1 MIAIPYLPEPY
12 PDEILGSWLSN
23 IRLHNSEG
31 TWSSLLVAAGFQRWL
46 KAPYFDLFKTSPQN
60 DLLFQSLGKSRASI
74 WMELTTLPYWI
85 TFDGV
90 IKHQN
95 RKQLKESDIE
105 ISNVAGRVD
114 SFFRLTQNGNST
126 GALKIPHFCPVC
138 VSEDCE
144 EYGEPYW
151 HRAHQ
156 LPNVTVCHRHHCKL
170 MDRCMACGLII
181 APIQRKLINPL
192 KLKCTCKHLL
202 STVETDTFD
211 TSEIDVAIAKLSFE
225 ALTVDNR
232 NWNSKD
238 VRNFILE
245 SIGTKSWVSVIKQAF
260 GQSHQVA
267 KHSRVKW
274 RQVKAPDCVALLVS
288 KNISFEKAVNGFRR
302 ASDKSVLVQ
311 DQIESSVASY
321 RIDKLTVEL
330 ARREILKELSLHP
343 NKPPSH
349 FYNLHWFLK
358 INDYEWLVK
367 IFPRAA
373 RTKLPTIEQDRETIL
388 KLLESGATSIEILYR
403 KSLGRGPGVRA
414 RIRDKKWVDLQ
425 LKRIQIEK
433 ARQVEQKRNA
443 IRQEQK
449 KHLLE
454 SLHRYVKNEK
464 RPERITRPQLA
475 HASGMTH
482 AQVDYLLKE
491 FPEIEEEIL
500 KINRDKQNRMLIW
513 AINTLKAEGKSLVL
527 SEICRIAKLPSRKDV
542 QEGVARILQFET
554 IVPVW

>member
-31 TWSSLLVAAGFQRWL
+31 TWSSLLVTAGFERWL
-46 KAPYFDLFKTSPQN
+46 KAPYFDLFQTSQQN
-60 DLLFQSLGKSRASI
+60 ELLFNSLGKSRVSI

-90 IKHQN
+90 IKLQARN
-95 RKQLKESDIE
+95 DFKESDIE
-105 ISNVAGRVD
+105 ISNVTGRVD
-114 SFFRLTQNGNST
+114 NFFRLTQNGNST
-126 GALKIPHFCPVC
+126 GALKLPHFCPVC
-138 VSEDCE
+138 VSEDYHR
-144 EYGEPYW
+144 YGEPYW

-156 LPNVTVCHRHHCKL
+156 LPNVTVCHKHHCKL
-170 MDRCMACGLII
+170 MDRCSVCGLVI

-192 KLKCTCKHLL
+192 KLKCTCDHLL
-202 STVETDTFD
+202 STVETD
-211 TSEIDVAIAKLSFE
+211 SLNPSDVDIAIAKLSFE

-232 NWNSKD
+232 NWNNKD
-238 VRNFILE
+238 VRNYILE
-245 SIGTKSWVSVIKQAF
+245 SIGTKSWVSVIKKAF
-260 GQSHQVA
+260 GESHQVA
-267 KHSRVKW
+267 KHTRVKW

-288 KNISFEKAVNGFRR
+288 KNISFKEAVNGFR
-302 ASDKSVLVQ
+302 SVSRQSAQVQ
-311 DQIESSVASY
+311 EKVESPFTSY
-321 RIDKLTVEL
+321 RINELTVEL
-330 ARREILKELSLHP
+330 ARKELLKQLSIHP

-349 FYNLHWFLK
+349 YWNLHWFLK

-367 IFPRAA
+367 LLPNAA
-373 RTKLPTIEQDRETIL
+373 RTKLPTIEQDRENIL
-388 KLLESGATSIEILYR
+388 KLLESDAPSIDKLYR

-425 LKRIQIEK
+425 LKKLQIEK
-433 ARQVEQKRNA
+433 SKQVEQKRNT

-449 KHLLE
+449 NHLLE
-454 SLHRYVKNEK
+454 SLRRYVKNEK
-464 RPERITRPQLA
+464 RPVRITRPQLA

-482 AQVDYLLKE
+482 SQVDYLLTE
-491 FPEIEEEIL
+491 FPEIELEVM
-500 KINRDKQNRMLIW
+500 KINDDKQNRLLLW

-527 SEICRIAKLPSRKDV
+527 SEIYRTAKLPAKKDV
-542 QEGVARILQFET
+542 QEGIAKILQLEN